1 MKKDISQITT
11 YQSGVMQSAAH
22 RLMSRM
28 KSQYLSQYELTA
40 RQWFVIG
47 FVYDAGTKG
56 IRLNELMK
64 ILDTTMPFVTTI
76 VNMLESKNILYKTSD
91 MTDSRVKLATLNP
104 KYRHTVE
111 EIESGLREELRTELY
126 EKDNI
131 SREELQAY
139 ITVLHKMTQSSH
151 SR

>member
-1 MKKDISQITT
+1 MEKDISQITS

-40 RQWFVIG
+40 MQWFVIG

-56 IRLNELMK
+56 IRLNDLMK

-76 VNMLESKNILYKTSD
+76 VNLLESKNILYKTSD
-91 MTDSRVKLATLNP
+91 TTDSRVKLATLNP
-104 KYRHTVE
+104 KYRHAVE
-111 EIESGLREELRTELY
+111 EIEAGLREELRTELY
-126 EKDNI
+126 EKDNV
-131 SREELQAY
+131 SREELQTY
-139 ITVLHKMTQSSH
+139 IAVLHKITH
-151 SR
+151 PPRKP